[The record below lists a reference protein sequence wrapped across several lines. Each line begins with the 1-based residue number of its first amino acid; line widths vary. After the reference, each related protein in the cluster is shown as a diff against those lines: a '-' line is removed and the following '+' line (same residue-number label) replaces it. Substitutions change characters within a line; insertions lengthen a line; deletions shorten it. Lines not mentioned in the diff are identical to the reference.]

1 MMGNFF
7 LAMQKKPDGE
17 TRNPTDIW
25 SGMGFSKSMPESVIR
40 ERMQRIQGVLAYCE
54 PTMETTYEV
63 RLKSHFIVK
72 ITMSRLLKM
81 KMQH

>member
-1 MMGNFF
+1 
-7 LAMQKKPDGE
+7 MQKKPDGE

-63 RLKSHFIVK
+63 RREFMFPLNKLHDICMMRDKGTVN
-72 ITMSRLLKM
+72 T
-81 KMQH
+81 